1 MRYSPRTGKPLCTV
15 CGKPATYRLPYTDL
29 LANRTEYASLCS
41 DHATQESEPIP
52 EKEEQS

>member
-15 CGKPATYRLPYTDL
+15 CGKPATHRLAYTDRF
-29 LANRTEYASLCS
+29 ANKTEYASLCG